1 MPRSL
6 YSGELSLMQET
17 ANLRWDEKR
26 HTNGQEAR
34 EKILKM
40 QIKTTMRYYLTSV
53 RMAIIKNSINQ
64 LMPRRAW
71 RKGNLPILLVGM
83 STGSHYSPCV
93 AQMVKNLQC
102 QRPGFNPCIGKIP
115 WRRVQLPIPVF
126 LLGECHRQR
135 SLACYSS
142 QGHKE
147 SDMTKATEHEPT
159 QRRIV

>member
-1 MPRSL
+1 M
-6 YSGELSLMQET
+6 EET

-26 HTNGQEAR
+26 HTNGLEAR

-93 AQMVKNLQC
+93 AQMIKNLQC
-102 QRPGFNPCIGKIP
+102 
-115 WRRVQLPIPVF
+115 
-126 LLGECHRQR
+126 
-135 SLACYSS
+135 
-142 QGHKE
+142 
-147 SDMTKATEHEPT
+147 
-159 QRRIV
+159 